1 MDTRKP
7 LDGQASATMLVLC
20 AIWGLQQV
28 AIKAVAQDIA
38 PILQI
43 GLRSGVAAL
52 LVWLLMRWRKEDMA
66 LTHWRPGLAVGAL
79 FGVEYLLVGEGLRF
93 TSASHMVVFLY
104 TAPIF
109 VALGLHWKL
118 PTERLS
124 PVKWVGIGLAFAGIV
139 FTFFGRT
146 ASPTAGASSHV
157 LLGDL
162 LGLLAG
168 VAWGATTVVVRTSSL
183 ARVSAAQTLLY
194 QLVAA
199 CVLLLGAAWAL
210 GQTAIHATPL
220 VGAVMV
226 YQSLVVSFASFLV
239 WFWLL
244 RGYLASRLSVFS
256 FMTPLFGMG
265 FSVWLLHEP
274 LEPGFVAGAVCV
286 LAGVVLVSG
295 DGWLRLGAKKQ
306 VA

>member
-1 MDTRKP
+1 MT
-7 LDGQASATMLVLC
+7 GVQTC
-20 AIWGLQQV
+20 AL
-28 AIKAVAQDIA
+28 
-38 PILQI
+38 PIL
-43 GLRSGVAAL
+43 
-52 LVWLLMRWRKEDMA
+52 
-66 LTHWRPGLAVGAL
+66 
-79 FGVEYLLVGEGLRF
+79 
-93 TSASHMVVFLY
+93 VVFLY